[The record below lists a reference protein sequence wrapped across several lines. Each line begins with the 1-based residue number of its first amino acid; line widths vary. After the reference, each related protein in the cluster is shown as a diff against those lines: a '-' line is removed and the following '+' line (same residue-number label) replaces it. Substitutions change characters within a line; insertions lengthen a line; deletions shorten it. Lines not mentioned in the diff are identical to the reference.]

1 MSSAPHTLEGVS
13 GSSETLHDL
22 SLARGT
28 LNRDGLR
35 RRDPDLLY
43 LRLKDPMTRVVE
55 LVGGRAQVIESDRG
69 CALLLR
75 SPEDR
80 DSHRLAVFLGHD
92 DQGTAYVGVV
102 GEAAE
107 VQDDQGTAGTAPWR
121 TLREVGVLLSDRDAG
136 LFVTVQGLANWH
148 ASHTHCPMCGAT
160 TEPDQAGWIRRC
172 TQDRSEHYPR
182 TDPAV
187 IMAVTDAA
195 DRLLLARSPLW
206 PQGRLSVLAGFVEPG
221 ESLEAAVAREV
232 FEEVGLVVGQ
242 VRYLGNQPWPFPS
255 SLMVGFTARAVGV
268 TLHLDREEIVQAVWV
283 SRQDLREMVLA
294 GTFGL
299 SPTVSIARR
308 MIERWYG
315 GPIDQSAGHSLP
327 EGQRRLPGT
336 DNAGFPVRTTRVH
349 REG

>member
-1 MSSAPHTLEGVS
+1 MSSAPHRLEGVS
-13 GSSETLHDL
+13 ESLETLRDL

-28 LNRDGLR
+28 LDRAGLR
-35 RRDPDLLY
+35 RRDPDLLR
-43 LRLKDPMTRVVE
+43 LLLKDPSTRIVE
-55 LVGGRAQVIESDRG
+55 LVGGRAQVIESDRD

-75 SPEDR
+75 SPEEQDAF
-80 DSHRLAVFLGHD
+80 RLTVFLGQDGH
-92 DQGTAYVGVV
+92 GTAYVGLV
-102 GEAAE
+102 GAIGDA
-107 VQDDQGTAGTAPWR
+107 QDPSGTAPWR

-136 LFVTVQGLANWH
+136 MFATLQGLANWH
-148 ASHTHCPMCGAT
+148 ASHTHCPSCGAP

-172 TQDRSEHYPR
+172 TQDGTEHYPR

-195 DRLLLARSPLW
+195 DRLLLARNPNW

-232 FEEVGLVVGQ
+232 FEEVGVVVEQ

-255 SLMVGFTARAVGV
+255 SLMVGFTARAIDP
-268 TLHLDREEIVQAVWV
+268 TLHLDQEEIAEAVWASREE
-283 SRQDLREMVLA
+283 LREMVLA
-294 GTFGL
+294 GRFGI

-315 GPIDQSAGHSLP
+315 GLI
-327 EGQRRLPGT
+327 
-336 DNAGFPVRTTRVH
+336 VTT
-349 REG
+349 

>member
-1 MSSAPHTLEGVS
+1 MSESL
-13 GSSETLHDL
+13 ETLRDL

-28 LNRDGLR
+28 LDRAGLR
-35 RRDPDLLY
+35 RRDPDLLR
-43 LRLKDPMTRVVE
+43 LLLKDPSTRIVE
-55 LVGGRAQVIESDRG
+55 LVGGRAQVIESDRD

-75 SPEDR
+75 SPEEQDAF
-80 DSHRLAVFLGHD
+80 RLTVFLGQDGH
-92 DQGTAYVGVV
+92 GTAYVGLV
-102 GEAAE
+102 GAIGDA
-107 VQDDQGTAGTAPWR
+107 QDPSGTAPWR

-136 LFVTVQGLANWH
+136 MFATLQGLANWH
-148 ASHTHCPMCGAT
+148 ASHTHCPSCGAP

-172 TQDRSEHYPR
+172 TQDGTEHYPR

-195 DRLLLARSPLW
+195 DRLLLARNPNW

-232 FEEVGLVVGQ
+232 FEEVGVVVEQ

-255 SLMVGFTARAVGV
+255 SLMVGFTARAIDP
-268 TLHLDREEIVQAVWV
+268 TLHLDQEEIVEAVWA
-283 SRQDLREMVLA
+283 SREELREMVLA
-294 GTFGL
+294 GRFGI

-315 GPIDQSAGHSLP
+315 GLI
-327 EGQRRLPGT
+327 
-336 DNAGFPVRTTRVH
+336 VTT
-349 REG
+349 